1 VLLSVVVAALAAA
14 AAMAAA
20 SLSSAVCS
28 DAQNAVMKPL
38 PSTFGALPLLL
49 SSALLLLYRP

>member
-38 PSTFGALPLLL
+38 PSTFGVSLLL